1 MVLCFFMAKIVF
13 FQTETQNER
22 CFSVF
27 FLFLYPFFKG
37 NKQQNLTNMK
47 KVFSAIVALA
57 LVFSFGKA
65 NACTNFLITK
75 GTSTDGSCMI
85 SYAADSHVLYGEL
98 YHYPAKDWPAGAML
112 DVYDW
117 DGGMYHGQIPQVAH
131 TYNVVGNMNEY
142 QLAIGETTY
151 GGLECLWESPGIIDY
166 GSLIY
171 ITLQR
176 AKTAREAIKCMGE
189 LVANYGYV
197 SEGESFSICDTEEVW
212 ILEMIGKGKQE
223 KGAVWV
229 ARRIPDGY
237 VSGHANQARITT
249 FPLAKK
255 NKTSVTFKNIDK
267 LMKDP
272 NIDCVYADDVIS
284 FAKANKLY
292 DGPDEKFSFS
302 DVYNPVDFSG
312 ARFCD
317 LRVWAMF
324 NKVTDNMKDYWGYAT
339 GRDIKRVQPY
349 TAGMCQTPDNFPTN
363 RMPLWVK
370 PNKKVSVLDMMD
382 FMRDHLEGTELDMS
396 QDVGAGPFHC
406 PYRWRPMEF
415 EVNGATYV
423 HERTTAT
430 QQTGFSFVAQS
441 RGYYDWPIGGIIWF
455 GVDDTDN
462 TVYCPMYTCMT
473 EIPECF
479 REGNGSM
486 TEWSETSAFWAF
498 NQMSNWAYT
507 KYDYIHPEIRERQHQ
522 METNWVEKAVPE
534 LDKRVFAIKGR
545 EAQVKELTQF
555 SCNQAQKMT
564 LAWKKLYHDLFMK
577 YMDGNVNTPGKA
589 VEGQKY
595 VPINSKH
602 PKYSDEYYQIL
613 IEKTGDKYKAY

>member
-1 MVLCFFMAKIVF
+1 
-13 FQTETQNER
+13 
-22 CFSVF
+22 
-27 FLFLYPFFKG
+27 
-37 NKQQNLTNMK
+37 MK
-47 KVFSAIVALA
+47 KVFSAIVALV

-75 GTSTDGSCMI
+75 GASTDGSCMI

-98 YHYPAKDWPAGAML
+98 YHYPATDWPAGAMR

-117 DGGMYHGQIPQVAH
+117 DGGMYRGQIPEVAH
-131 TYNVVGNMNEY
+131 TYNVVGNMNEW

-151 GGLECLWESPGIIDY
+151 GGLECLWEGQGIIDY

-176 AKTAREAIKCMGE
+176 AKNAREAIKCMGE
-189 LVANYGYV
+189 LVYNYGYV
-197 SEGESFSICDTEEVW
+197 SEGESFSISDTEECW
-212 ILEMIGKGKQE
+212 ILEMIGKGKQN

-267 LMKDP
+267 LLKDP

-284 FAKANKLY
+284 FAKDNKLY
-292 DGPDEKFSFS
+292 AGPDEQFSFS

-324 NKVTDNMKDYWGYAT
+324 NKVTDNMKEYWGYAT
-339 GRDIKRVQPY
+339 GRDIQRKQPY

-370 PNKKVSVLDMMD
+370 PNTKVSVLDMMD

-415 EVNGATYV
+415 EVKGETYV

-430 QQTGFSFVAQS
+430 QQTGFSFIAQS
-441 RGYYDWPIGGIIWF
+441 RGYLEWPIGGIIWF

-462 TVYCPMYTCMT
+462 TIYCPMYTCMT
-473 EIPECF
+473 KIPECF

-486 TEWSETSAFWAF
+486 TEWSETSAFWTF
-498 NQMSNWAYT
+498 NEMSNWAYT
-507 KYDYIHPEIRERQHQ
+507 KYDYIHPEIRQRQRE

-534 LDKRVFAIKGR
+534 LDKRVATIKGR
-545 EAQVKELTQF
+545 EAQVRELTQF
-555 SCNQAQKMT
+555 SCDQAQKMT
-564 LAWKKLYHDLFMK
+564 QSWKKFYHDLFMK
-577 YMDGNVNTPGKA
+577 YVDGNLNTPGEPVK
-589 VEGQKY
+589 GQKY

>member
-1 MVLCFFMAKIVF
+1 MM
-13 FQTETQNER
+13 
-22 CFSVF
+22 
-27 FLFLYPFFKG
+27 
-37 NKQQNLTNMK
+37 
-47 KVFSAIVALA
+47 ALA
-57 LVFSFGKA
+57 LVFAFGKA

-75 GTSTDGSCMI
+75 GASADGSCMI

-98 YHYPAKDWPAGAML
+98 YHYPAADHEPGAMR

-117 DGGMYHGQIPQVAH
+117 DGGAYLGQIPEVAH
-131 TYNVVGNMNEY
+131 TYNVVGNMNEW
-142 QLAIGETTY
+142 QVAIGETTY
-151 GGLECLWESPGIIDY
+151 GGIESLWGGQGVIDY

-176 AKTAREAIKCMGE
+176 AKTAREAIKIMGE
-189 LVANYGYV
+189 LVYNYGYV
-197 SEGESFSICDTEEVW
+197 SEGESFSICDTEECW
-212 ILEMIGKGKQE
+212 ILEMIGKGPQN

-229 ARRIPDGY
+229 ARRIPDGF

-249 FPLAKK
+249 FPLATRKC
-255 NKTSVTFKNIDK
+255 KTSVTFKNIDK
-267 LMKDP
+267 LLKDP
-272 NIDCVYADDVIS
+272 KIDCVYADDVIS
-284 FAKANKLY
+284 FAKQAKLY
-292 DGPDEKFSFS
+292 DGPDAQFSFS
-302 DVYNPVDFSG
+302 DVYNPVTFDG

-339 GRDIKRVQPY
+339 GRDIQRAQPY
-349 TAGMCQTPDNFPTN
+349 EAGMCQTPDNFPTN
-363 RMPLWVK
+363 RMPLWVE

-406 PYRWRPMEF
+406 PYRWRPMDW
-415 EVNGATYV
+415 EVDGVTYV

-441 RGYYDWPIGGIIWF
+441 RGYLEWPIGGIIWF

-486 TEWSETSAFWAF
+486 SQWSETSAFWTF

-507 KYDYIHPEIRERQHQ
+507 KYDYIHPEIRKAQRQ
-522 METNWVEKAVPE
+522 MEIKWVEGIVPS
-534 LDKRVFAIKGR
+534 LDKQVNTIKGR
-545 EAQVKELTQF
+545 EAQVKELTNF
-555 SCNQAQKMT
+555 SCTAANEMT
-564 LAWKKLYHDLFMK
+564 AMWKRLYQELFMK
-577 YMDGNVNTPGKA
+577 YMDGNLNTAQPVK
-589 VEGQKY
+589 
-595 VPINSKH
+595 PNSKYTPIKSEH
-602 PKYSDEYYQIL
+602 PKYSDEYYRIL

>member
-1 MVLCFFMAKIVF
+1 
-13 FQTETQNER
+13 
-22 CFSVF
+22 
-27 FLFLYPFFKG
+27 
-37 NKQQNLTNMK
+37 MK
-47 KVFSAIVALA
+47 KLFTALMALA
-57 LVFSFGKA
+57 LVFAFGKA

-75 GTSTDGSCMI
+75 GASADGSCMI

-98 YHYPAKDWPAGAML
+98 YHYPAADHEPGAMR

-117 DGGMYHGQIPQVAH
+117 DGGAFLGQIPEVAH
-131 TYNVVGNMNEY
+131 TYNVVGNMNEW
-142 QLAIGETTY
+142 QVAIGETTY
-151 GGLECLWESPGIIDY
+151 GGIEALYNGQGIIDY
-166 GSLIY
+166 GSLMY
-171 ITLQR
+171 IALQR
-176 AKTAREAIKCMGE
+176 SKTAREAIKWMAD
-189 LVANYGYV
+189 LVTTYGYV

-212 ILEMIGKGKQE
+212 IMEMIGKGPQN

-255 NKTSVTFKNIDK
+255 NKTSITYKNMGK
-267 LMKDP
+267 LLKDP
-272 NIDCVYADDVIS
+272 KIDCVYADDVIS
-284 FAKANKLY
+284 FAREAKLY
-292 DGPDEKFSFS
+292 NGPDAQFSFS
-302 DVYNPVDFSG
+302 DVYNPVTFDG

-324 NKVTDNMKDYWGYAT
+324 NKVSDNMKDYWGYAT
-339 GRDIKRVQPY
+339 GRDIQRPQPY
-349 TAGMCQTPDNFPTN
+349 TANMCQTPDNFPTN
-363 RMPLWVK
+363 RMPLWIQ

-406 PYRWRPMEF
+406 PYRWRPMDWQ
-415 EVNGATYV
+415 VDGVTYV

-441 RGYYDWPIGGIIWF
+441 RGYNPFGIIWF

-462 TVYCPMYTCMT
+462 CVYCPMYTCMA
-473 EIPECF
+473 EIPESY

-486 TEWSETSAFWAF
+486 SEWSETSAFWTF

-507 KYDYIHPEIRERQHQ
+507 KYNYIHPEIRKVQREF
-522 METNWVEKAVPE
+522 ETKCVEKLIPD
-534 LDKRVFAIKGR
+534 LDERVSAIKGHDGMVLEMTR
-545 EAQVKELTQF
+545 F
-555 SCNQAQKMT
+555 SCNTANELVAM
-564 LAWKKLYHDLFMK
+564 WKDLYHTLFMK
-577 YMDGNVNTPGKA
+577 YMDGNLNTAQPVKPGS
-589 VEGQKY
+589 KY
-595 VPINSKH
+595 TPIKSEH
-602 PKYSDEYYQIL
+602 PKYSDEYYRIL

>member
-1 MVLCFFMAKIVF
+1 
-13 FQTETQNER
+13 
-22 CFSVF
+22 
-27 FLFLYPFFKG
+27 
-37 NKQQNLTNMK
+37 MK
-47 KVFSAIVALA
+47 RLITALMALA
-57 LVFSFGKA
+57 LVLVFGKA

-75 GTSTDGSCMI
+75 GASADGSCMI

-98 YHYPAKDWPAGAML
+98 YHFPAADHQPGEMR

-117 DGGMYHGQIPQVAH
+117 DGGAYLGQIPEVAH
-131 TYNVVGNMNEY
+131 TYNVVGNMNEW
-142 QLAIGETTY
+142 QVAIGETTY
-151 GGLECLWESPGIIDY
+151 GGIESLWGGQGVIDY

-171 ITLQR
+171 IALQR
-176 AKTAREAIKCMGE
+176 SKTAREAIKWMAVLATE
-189 LVANYGYV
+189 YGYV

-212 ILEMIGKGKQE
+212 IMEMIGKGPQN

-249 FPLAKK
+249 FPLATRKC
-255 NKTSVTFKNIDK
+255 KTSITYKNIDK
-267 LMKDP
+267 LLKDP
-272 NIDCVYADDVIS
+272 KIDCVYADDVIS
-284 FAKANKLY
+284 FAKEAKLY
-292 DGPDEKFSFS
+292 DGPDAQFSFS
-302 DVYNPVDFSG
+302 DVYNPVTFDG

-324 NKVTDNMKDYWGYAT
+324 NKVTDNMADYWGYAT
-339 GRDIKRVQPY
+339 GRDIQRAQPY
-349 TAGMCQTPDNFPTN
+349 TEGMCQTPENFPTN
-363 RMPLWVK
+363 RMPLWVR
-370 PNKKVSVLDMMD
+370 PNRQVSVLDMMD
-382 FMRDHLEGTELDMS
+382 FMRDHLEGTELDMA

-415 EVNGATYV
+415 EVNGQTYV

-441 RGYYDWPIGGIIWF
+441 RGYLDWPVGGIIWF

-486 TEWSETSAFWAF
+486 SQWSETSAFWTF

-507 KYDYIHPEIRERQHQ
+507 KYDYIHPEIRKHQ
-522 METNWVEKAVPE
+522 REMEENWVNKAVPE
-534 LDKRVFAIKGR
+534 LDKRVDAIKGR
-545 EAQVKELTQF
+545 EAQVRELTKF
-555 SCNQAQKMT
+555 SCDQANKMT
-564 LAWKKLYHDLFMK
+564 QAWKKLYHDLFMK
-577 YMDGNVNTPGKA
+577 YMDGNVNTAQPTKPGS
-589 VEGQKY
+589 KY
-595 VPINSKH
+595 TPIKSEH

>member
-1 MVLCFFMAKIVF
+1 
-13 FQTETQNER
+13 
-22 CFSVF
+22 
-27 FLFLYPFFKG
+27 
-37 NKQQNLTNMK
+37 MK
-47 KVFSAIVALA
+47 KLFTAMMALA

-75 GTSTDGSCMI
+75 SASSDGSCMI

-98 YHYPAKDWPAGAML
+98 YHYPAADYEPGAMR

-117 DGGMYHGQIPQVAH
+117 DDGAYLGQIPEVAH
-131 TYNVVGNMNEY
+131 TYNVVGNMNEW
-142 QLAIGETTY
+142 QVAIGETTY
-151 GGLECLWESPGIIDY
+151 GGIEALYNGQGIIDY
-166 GSLIY
+166 GSLMY
-171 ITLQR
+171 IALQR
-176 AKTAREAIKCMGE
+176 SKTAREAIKWMAD
-189 LVANYGYV
+189 LVATYGYI

-212 ILEMIGKGKQE
+212 IMEMIGKGPQN

-237 VSGHANQARITT
+237 VCGHANQARITT

-255 NKTSVTFKNIDK
+255 SKTSVTYKKIDK
-267 LMKDP
+267 LLKDP
-272 NIDCVYADDVIS
+272 KIDCVYADDVIS
-284 FAKANKLY
+284 FAKEAKLY
-292 DGPDEKFSFS
+292 NGPDEKFSFS
-302 DVYNPVDFSG
+302 DVYNPVTFDG

-324 NKVTDNMKDYWGYAT
+324 NKVTDNMKEYWGYAT
-339 GRDIKRVQPY
+339 GRDIKRAQPY
-349 TAGMCQTPDNFPTN
+349 EAGMCQTPDNFPTN
-363 RMPLWVK
+363 RMPLWIQ

-406 PYRWRPMEF
+406 PYRWRPMDW
-415 EVNGATYV
+415 EVDGVTYV

-441 RGYYDWPIGGIIWF
+441 RNYNPFGIIWF

-473 EIPECF
+473 RIPESF

-486 TEWSETSAFWAF
+486 SQWSETSAFWTF

-507 KYDYIHPEIRERQHQ
+507 KYNYIHPEIRKRQRE
-522 METNWVEKAVPE
+522 METNWVEKEIPA
-534 LDKRVFAIKGR
+534 LDERVSTIKGR
-545 EAQVKELTQF
+545 DGMIQELTTF
-555 SCNQAQKMT
+555 SCNQAEK
-564 LAWKKLYHDLFMK
+564 LVRSWKQFYQTLFMK
-577 YMDGNVNTPGKA
+577 YMDGNVNTAQPTKPGS
-589 VEGQKY
+589 KY
-595 VPINSKH
+595 TPIKSEH
-602 PKYSDEYYQIL
+602 PKYSDEYYRIL

>member
-1 MVLCFFMAKIVF
+1 
-13 FQTETQNER
+13 
-22 CFSVF
+22 
-27 FLFLYPFFKG
+27 
-37 NKQQNLTNMK
+37 MK
-47 KVFSAIVALA
+47 KTLTAILALA
-57 LVFSFGKA
+57 LVFVFGEV

-75 GTSTDGSCMI
+75 GASTNGSCMI

-98 YHYPAKDWPAGAML
+98 YHYPAADWPEGAMR

-117 DGGMYHGQIPQVAH
+117 DGGMYRGQIPEVAH
-131 TYNVVGNMNEY
+131 TYNVVGNMNEW
-142 QLAIGETTY
+142 QVAIGETTY
-151 GGLECLWESPGIIDY
+151 GGLESLYDGPGIIDY

-171 ITLQR
+171 IALQR
-176 AKTAREAIKCMGE
+176 SKTAREAIKCMGE
-189 LVANYGYV
+189 LVYNYGYV
-197 SEGESFSICDTEEVW
+197 SEGESFSISDTEECW
-212 ILEMIGKGKQE
+212 ILEMIGKGKQN

-249 FPLAKK
+249 FPLATKK
-255 NKTSVTFKNIDK
+255 CKTSITFKNIDK
-267 LMKDP
+267 LLKDP

-284 FAKANKLY
+284 FAKEMKLY
-292 DGPDEKFSFS
+292 NGPDEKFSFS

-339 GRDIKRVQPY
+339 GRDIQRAQPY

-363 RMPLWVK
+363 RMPLWVR
-370 PNKKVSVLDMMD
+370 PNRKVSLLDMMD

-415 EVNGATYV
+415 EVNGQTYV

-441 RGYYDWPIGGIIWF
+441 RSDYPFGIIWF

-462 TVYCPMYTCMT
+462 TIYCPMYTCMT
-473 EIPECF
+473 EIPECL

-486 TEWSETSAFWAF
+486 TEWSETSAFWTF

-507 KYDYIHPEIRERQHQ
+507 KYDYIHPEIRKVQHE
-522 METNWVEKAVPE
+522 METKWVESVVPA
-534 LDKRVFAIKGR
+534 LDKKVFAMKGK
-545 EAQVKELTQF
+545 EAQVKELTKF
-555 SCNQAQKMT
+555 SCNTANEMT
-564 LAWKKLYHDLFMK
+564 ALWKRFYHELFMK
-577 YMDGNVNTPGKA
+577 YMDGNLNTPGTPVK
-589 VEGQKY
+589 GQKY

>member
-1 MVLCFFMAKIVF
+1 
-13 FQTETQNER
+13 
-22 CFSVF
+22 
-27 FLFLYPFFKG
+27 
-37 NKQQNLTNMK
+37 MK
-47 KVFSAIVALA
+47 KTFTAIVALA
-57 LVFSFGKA
+57 LVLAFGEA

-75 GTSTDGSCMI
+75 GASTDGSCMI

-98 YHYPAKDWPAGAML
+98 YHYPATDWPAGAML

-117 DGGMYHGQIPQVAH
+117 DGGMYRGQIPQVAH
-131 TYNVVGNMNEY
+131 TYNVVGNMNEW

-151 GGLECLWESPGIIDY
+151 GGLESLWEGQGVIDY

-176 AKTAREAIKCMGE
+176 AKTAREAIKTMGE

-212 ILEMIGKGKQE
+212 ILEMIGKGKQN

-249 FPLAKK
+249 FPLATRKC
-255 NKTSVTFKNIDK
+255 KTSITFKNIDK
-267 LMKDP
+267 LFKDK

-284 FAKANKLY
+284 FAKEMKLY
-292 DGPDEKFSFS
+292 NGPDEKFSFS

-406 PYRWRPMEF
+406 PYRWRPMQF
-415 EVNGATYV
+415 EVNGQEYV

-441 RGYYDWPIGGIIWF
+441 RGYWDWPIGGIIWF

-462 TVYCPMYTCMT
+462 TVYCPMYSCIT

-479 REGNGSM
+479 RVGNGSM
-486 TEWSETSAFWAF
+486 TEWSETSAFWTF
-498 NQMSNWAYT
+498 SQMSNWAYT
-507 KYDYIHPEIRERQHQ
+507 KYDHIHPEIRQRQRE
-522 METNWVEKAVPE
+522 METKWVENTVPA
-534 LDKRVFAIKGR
+534 LDKHVFTIKGKQ
-545 EAQVKELTQF
+545 AIVQELTNF
-555 SCNQAQKMT
+555 SCNTANEMT
-564 LAWKKLYHDLFMK
+564 AMWKRFYQELFMK
-577 YMDGNVNTPGKA
+577 YMDGNVNTAQPTKPGS
-589 VEGQKY
+589 KY
-595 VPINSKH
+595 TPIKSEH

-613 IEKTGDKYKAY
+613 IEKTGDKYKVY

>member
-1 MVLCFFMAKIVF
+1 
-13 FQTETQNER
+13 
-22 CFSVF
+22 
-27 FLFLYPFFKG
+27 
-37 NKQQNLTNMK
+37 MK
-47 KVFSAIVALA
+47 KVFTAILALV
-57 LVFSFGKA
+57 LVFSFGKT

-75 GTSTDGSCMI
+75 GASADGTCMI
-85 SYAADSHVLYGEL
+85 SYAADSHQLYGEL
-98 YHYPAKDWPAGAML
+98 YHFPAADWPAGTMR

-117 DGGMYHGQIPQVAH
+117 DGGMYRGQIPEISH
-131 TYNVVGNMNEY
+131 TYNVVGNMNEW
-142 QLAIGETTY
+142 QVAIGETTY
-151 GGLECLWESPGIIDY
+151 GGLECLWEGQGIIDY

-189 LVANYGYV
+189 LVTNYGYV

-212 ILEMIGKGKQE
+212 ILEMIGKGKQN

-229 ARRIPDGY
+229 ACRIPDGT

-255 NKTSVTFKNIDK
+255 NKTSITFKNIDK
-267 LMKDP
+267 LLKDP
-272 NIDCVYADDVIS
+272 KIDCVYADDVIS
-284 FAKANKLY
+284 FAKEMKLY
-292 DGPDEKFSFS
+292 NGPDEKFSFS
-302 DVYNPVDFSG
+302 DVYAPVDFSA
-312 ARFCD
+312 ARACD

-324 NKVTDNMKDYWGYAT
+324 NKVTDNMKEYWGYAT
-339 GRDIKRVQPY
+339 GRDIQRPQPY
-349 TAGMCQTPDNFPTN
+349 QKGMCQSPDNFPTN
-363 RMPLWVK
+363 RMPLWVT
-370 PNKKVSVLDMMD
+370 PNKKISVLDMMD

-406 PYRWRPMEF
+406 PYRWRPMDW
-415 EVNGATYV
+415 EVDGVTYV

-441 RGYYDWPIGGIIWF
+441 RGNQPYGIIWF

-486 TEWSETSAFWAF
+486 LKWSETSAFWTF

-507 KYDYIHPEIRERQHQ
+507 KYDYIHPEIRKRQRE
-522 METNWVEKAVPE
+522 METTWVEKAIPE
-534 LDKRVFAIKGR
+534 LDKRVATIKGH
-545 EAQVKELTQF
+545 EAQVKKLTKF
-555 SCNQAQKMT
+555 SCDQAQKMT
-564 LAWKKLYHDLFMK
+564 QSWKNFYHELFMK
-577 YMDGNVNTPGKA
+577 YMDGNLNTPGKP
-589 VEGQKY
+589 VSKNQKY
-595 VPINSKH
+595 VPINSSH
-602 PKYSDEYYQIL
+602 PKYSDEYYKIL

>member
-1 MVLCFFMAKIVF
+1 
-13 FQTETQNER
+13 
-22 CFSVF
+22 
-27 FLFLYPFFKG
+27 
-37 NKQQNLTNMK
+37 MK
-47 KVFSAIVALA
+47 KTLTAILALA
-57 LVFSFGKA
+57 LVFVFGEA
-65 NACTNFLITK
+65 NACTNFIITK
-75 GTSTDGSCMI
+75 GASTNGSCMI

-98 YHYPAKDWPAGAML
+98 YHYPAADWPEGAMR

-117 DGGMYHGQIPQVAH
+117 DGGMYRGQIPEVAH
-131 TYNVVGNMNEY
+131 TYNVVGNMNEW
-142 QLAIGETTY
+142 QVAIGETTY
-151 GGLECLWESPGIIDY
+151 GGLECLYDGPGIIDY

-171 ITLQR
+171 IALQR
-176 AKTAREAIKCMGE
+176 SKTAREAIKCMGE
-189 LVANYGYV
+189 LVYNYGYV
-197 SEGESFSICDTEEVW
+197 SEGESFSISDTEECW
-212 ILEMIGKGKQE
+212 ILEMIGKGKQN

-249 FPLAKK
+249 FPLATKK
-255 NKTSVTFKNIDK
+255 CKTSITFKNIDK
-267 LMKDP
+267 LLKDP

-284 FAKANKLY
+284 FAKEMKLY
-292 DGPDEKFSFS
+292 NGPDEKFSFS

-339 GRDIKRVQPY
+339 GRDIQRAQPY

-363 RMPLWVK
+363 RMPLWVR
-370 PNKKVSVLDMMD
+370 PNRKVSLLDMMD

-406 PYRWRPMEF
+406 PYSWRPMEF
-415 EVNGATYV
+415 EVNGQTYV

-441 RGYYDWPIGGIIWF
+441 RSDYPFGIIWF

-462 TVYCPMYTCMT
+462 TIYCPMYTCMT
-473 EIPECF
+473 EIPECL

-486 TEWSETSAFWAF
+486 TEWSETSAFWTF

-507 KYDYIHPEIRERQHQ
+507 KYNYIHPEIRKVQHE
-522 METNWVEKAVPE
+522 METKWVESVVPA
-534 LDKRVFAIKGR
+534 LDKKVFAMKGK
-545 EAQVKELTQF
+545 EAQVKELTKF
-555 SCNQAQKMT
+555 SCNTANEMT
-564 LAWKKLYHDLFMK
+564 ALWKRFYHELFMK
-577 YMDGNVNTPGKA
+577 YMDGNLNTPGTPVK
-589 VEGQKY
+589 GQKY

>member
-1 MVLCFFMAKIVF
+1 
-13 FQTETQNER
+13 
-22 CFSVF
+22 
-27 FLFLYPFFKG
+27 
-37 NKQQNLTNMK
+37 MK
-47 KVFSAIVALA
+47 KFLTAIVALA
-57 LVFSFGKA
+57 LVFCFGKA

-75 GTSTDGSCMI
+75 GASTDGSCMI

-98 YHYPAKDWPAGAML
+98 YHYPAQDWPAGAML

-117 DGGMYHGQIPQVAH
+117 DGGMYRGQIPQIAH

-142 QLAIGETTY
+142 QLAIGETTN
-151 GGLECLWESPGIIDY
+151 GGLECLWGSPGIIDY

-212 ILEMIGKGKQE
+212 ILEMIGKGPQH

-255 NKTSVTFKNIDK
+255 NKTSITFKQIDK
-267 LMKDP
+267 LFKDT

-284 FAKANKLY
+284 FAKEMKLY
-292 DGPDEKFSFS
+292 NGPDEKFSFS

-406 PYRWRPMEF
+406 PYRWRPMQF
-415 EVNGATYV
+415 EVNGQEYV

-462 TVYCPMYTCMT
+462 TVYCPMFSCMT

-479 REGNGSM
+479 RVGNGSM
-486 TEWSETSAFWAF
+486 SQWSETAAFWTF
-498 NQMSNWAYT
+498 SQMSNWAYT
-507 KYDYIHPEIRERQHQ
+507 KYDHIHPEIRKVQRG
-522 METNWVEKAVPE
+522 METKWAEKVIPE
-534 LDKRVFAIKGR
+534 LSKRVHAIKGR
-545 EAQVKELTQF
+545 EAQKKELTKF
-555 SCNQAQKMT
+555 SCDAANDMT
-564 LAWKKLYHDLFMK
+564 ATWKRLYQELFMK
-577 YMDGNVNTPGKA
+577 YMDGNVNTA
-589 VEGQKY
+589 VENKPNHKY
-595 VPINSKH
+595 TPIKSEH
-602 PKYSDEYYQIL
+602 PKYSDEYYQML
-613 IEKTGDKYKAY
+613 IEKTGDKYKVY

>member
-1 MVLCFFMAKIVF
+1 
-13 FQTETQNER
+13 
-22 CFSVF
+22 
-27 FLFLYPFFKG
+27 
-37 NKQQNLTNMK
+37 MK
-47 KVFSAIVALA
+47 RLITAMMALA
-57 LVFSFGKA
+57 LVFAFGKA

-75 GTSTDGSCMI
+75 GASSDGSCMI

-98 YHYPAKDWPAGAML
+98 YHYPAADHKPGEMR

-117 DGGMYHGQIPQVAH
+117 DGGAFLGQIPEVAH
-131 TYNVVGNMNEY
+131 TYNVVGNMNEW
-142 QLAIGETTY
+142 QVAIGETTY
-151 GGLECLWESPGIIDY
+151 GGIEALYDGQGIIDY

-189 LVANYGYV
+189 LVYNYGYV
-197 SEGESFSICDTEEVW
+197 SEGESFSICDTEECW
-212 ILEMIGKGKQE
+212 ILEMIGKGPQN

-249 FPLAKK
+249 FPLATRKC
-255 NKTSVTFKNIDK
+255 KTSITFKNIDK
-267 LMKDP
+267 LLKDP

-284 FAKANKLY
+284 FAKEAKLY
-292 DGPDEKFSFS
+292 DGPDDKFSFS
-302 DVYNPVDFSG
+302 DVYNPVTFDG

-339 GRDIKRVQPY
+339 GRDIKRVKPY
-349 TAGMCQTPDNFPTN
+349 KEGICQTPDNFPTN

-406 PYRWRPMEF
+406 PYRWRPMDW
-415 EVNGATYV
+415 EVDGVTYV

-441 RGYYDWPIGGIIWF
+441 RGYNPFGIFWF
-455 GVDDTDN
+455 GVDDADN
-462 TVYCPMYTCMT
+462 TIYCPMYCCMT
-473 EIPECF
+473 QVPECF

-486 TEWSETSAFWAF
+486 SQWSETSAFWTF

-507 KYDYIHPEIRERQHQ
+507 KYDYIHPEIRKRQRE

-534 LDKRVFAIKGR
+534 LDKRVSTIKGHDGM
-545 EAQVKELTQF
+545 VKEMTTF
-555 SCNQAQKMT
+555 SCAQGDK
-564 LAWKKLYHDLFMK
+564 LVKAWKQFYHELFMK
-577 YMDGNVNTPGKA
+577 YMDGNLNTAQPTQPGS
-589 VEGQKY
+589 KY
-595 VPINSKH
+595 TPIKSEH
-602 PKYSDEYYQIL
+602 PKYSDEYYRIL

>member
-1 MVLCFFMAKIVF
+1 
-13 FQTETQNER
+13 
-22 CFSVF
+22 
-27 FLFLYPFFKG
+27 
-37 NKQQNLTNMK
+37 MK
-47 KVFSAIVALA
+47 KLFTALMALA
-57 LVFSFGKA
+57 LVFAFGKA

-75 GTSTDGSCMI
+75 GASADGSCMI

-98 YHYPAKDWPAGAML
+98 YHYPAADHEPGAMR

-117 DGGMYHGQIPQVAH
+117 DGGAFLGQIPEVAH
-131 TYNVVGNMNEY
+131 TYNVVGNMNEW
-142 QLAIGETTY
+142 QVAIGETTY
-151 GGLECLWESPGIIDY
+151 GGIEALYNGQGIIDY
-166 GSLIY
+166 GSLMY
-171 ITLQR
+171 IALQR
-176 AKTAREAIKCMGE
+176 SKTAREAIKWMAD
-189 LVANYGYV
+189 LVTTYGYV

-212 ILEMIGKGKQE
+212 IMEMIGKGPQN

-255 NKTSVTFKNIDK
+255 NKTSITYKNMGK
-267 LMKDP
+267 LLKDP
-272 NIDCVYADDVIS
+272 KIDCVYADDVIS
-284 FAKANKLY
+284 FAREAKLY
-292 DGPDEKFSFS
+292 NGPDAQFSFS
-302 DVYNPVDFSG
+302 DVYNPVTFDG

-324 NKVTDNMKDYWGYAT
+324 NKVSDNMKDYWGYAT
-339 GRDIKRVQPY
+339 GRDIQRPQPY
-349 TAGMCQTPDNFPTN
+349 TANMCQTPDNFPTN
-363 RMPLWVK
+363 RMPLWIQ

-406 PYRWRPMEF
+406 PYRWRPMDWQ
-415 EVNGATYV
+415 VDGVTYV

-441 RGYYDWPIGGIIWF
+441 RGYNPFGIIWF

-462 TVYCPMYTCMT
+462 CVYCPMYTCMA
-473 EIPECF
+473 EIPESY

-486 TEWSETSAFWAF
+486 SEWSETSAFWIF

-507 KYDYIHPEIRERQHQ
+507 KYNYIHPEIRKVQREF
-522 METNWVEKAVPE
+522 ETKCVEKLIPD
-534 LDKRVFAIKGR
+534 LDERVSAIKGHDGMVLEMTR
-545 EAQVKELTQF
+545 F
-555 SCNQAQKMT
+555 SCNTANELVAM
-564 LAWKKLYHDLFMK
+564 WKDLYHTLFMK
-577 YMDGNVNTPGKA
+577 YMDGNLNTAQPVKPGS
-589 VEGQKY
+589 KY
-595 VPINSKH
+595 TPIKSEH
-602 PKYSDEYYQIL
+602 PKYSDEYYRIL

>member
-1 MVLCFFMAKIVF
+1 
-13 FQTETQNER
+13 
-22 CFSVF
+22 
-27 FLFLYPFFKG
+27 
-37 NKQQNLTNMK
+37 MK
-47 KVFSAIVALA
+47 KVFTAILALV

-75 GTSTDGSCMI
+75 GASTDGSCMI

-98 YHYPAKDWPAGAML
+98 YHYPAADWPEGAMR

-117 DGGMYHGQIPQVAH
+117 DGGMYRGQIPEVAH
-131 TYNVVGNMNEY
+131 TYNVVGNMNEW
-142 QLAIGETTY
+142 QVAIGETTY
-151 GGLECLWESPGIIDY
+151 GGIESLWEGPGIIDY

-189 LVANYGYV
+189 LVYNYGYV

-212 ILEMIGKGKQE
+212 ILEMIGKGKQS

-249 FPLAKK
+249 FPLASRKC
-255 NKTSVTFKNIDK
+255 KTSITFKNIDK
-267 LMKDP
+267 LLKDP

-284 FAKANKLY
+284 FAKDMKLY
-292 DGPDEKFSFS
+292 NGPDDKFSFS
-302 DVYNPVDFSG
+302 DVYNPVTFDG

-324 NKVTDNMKDYWGYAT
+324 NKVTDNMKDYWDYAT

-349 TAGMCQTPDNFPTN
+349 TANMCQTPDNFPTN
-363 RMPLWVK
+363 RMPLWVL
-370 PNKKVSVLDMMD
+370 PTKKVSVLDMMD

-406 PYRWRPMEF
+406 PYRWRPMDW
-415 EVNGATYV
+415 EVDGVTYI

-441 RGYYDWPIGGIIWF
+441 RGKWDWPIGGIIWF

-462 TVYCPMYTCMT
+462 TVYCPMYSCMT

-486 TEWSETSAFWAF
+486 SEWSETSAF
-498 NQMSNWAYT
+498 T
-507 KYDYIHPEIRERQHQ
+507 R
-522 METNWVEKAVPE
+522 
-534 LDKRVFAIKGR
+534 
-545 EAQVKELTQF
+545 
-555 SCNQAQKMT
+555 
-564 LAWKKLYHDLFMK
+564 
-577 YMDGNVNTPGKA
+577 
-589 VEGQKY
+589 
-595 VPINSKH
+595 
-602 PKYSDEYYQIL
+602 
-613 IEKTGDKYKAY
+613 